1 MRSELD
7 REGLLQ
13 DEKVRCSLW
22 RRRRKYGD
30 PRLTGTG
37 VGGTARTGLGLDHWA
52 RQQGCHEPD
61 ATRPW
66 MACQHSRTDRLL
78 LFFLQ
83 SSAAAGDDGGEA
95 EKIPEPTGLQGLRA
109 RMAVEWL
116 LWRGMQ

>member
-37 VGGTARTGLGLDHWA
+37 VGGTARTGLGLT
-52 RQQGCHEPD
+52 GSLGP
-61 ATRPW
+61 
-66 MACQHSRTDRLL
+66 
-78 LFFLQ
+78 
-83 SSAAAGDDGGEA
+83 AAGMPRTRRHPTVDGLSA
-95 EKIPEPTGLQGLRA
+95 LADRQAT
-109 RMAVEWL
+109 VVL
-116 LWRGMQ
+116 LAIERCCR